1 MDSAKPR
8 QARSQDRGFFF
19 IHYRRYRIES
29 SELKSPPDGTA
40 LGTNVPRIL

>member
-8 QARSQDRGFFF
+8 QARSQDRVFFL
-19 IHYRRYRIES
+19 IHYRRDKIES
-29 SELKSPPDGTA
+29 SELKSLLDGTA